1 MVDQASLNDPQ
12 WPASQQPYRR
22 EASAAAGVRNGVGEL
37 LHDVVSL
44 SELQAQLLAVDA
56 KESVDKAKLPIGLLV
71 GGVTLALGAVPVL
84 LLALGE
90 ALYLW
95 LDWERPLAYLVSS
108 LVGLGLGGI
117 MLYLAVQQAGAVIAV
132 FDRSRVELAENI
144 RWIKYALTRGRR
156 PPR

>member
-1 MVDQASLNDPQ
+1 MVDQASLNEPG
-12 WPASQQPYRR
+12 WPGPALYKR
-22 EASAAAGVRNGVGEL
+22 EPSAAAGVRDGVGDL

-56 KESVDKAKLPIGLLV
+56 KESVNKAKLPIALLV
-71 GGVTLALGAVPVL
+71 GGTVLALGAVPVL

-95 LDWERPLAYLVSS
+95 ADWNRPLAYLASG
-108 LVGLGLGGI
+108 LVGVVVAGI
-117 MLYLAVQQAGAVIAV
+117 MLYVAWQQTGAVIAV
-132 FDRSRVELAENI
+132 FDRSRVELAENV

>member
-1 MVDQASLNDPQ
+1 
-12 WPASQQPYRR
+12 
-22 EASAAAGVRNGVGEL
+22 
-37 LHDVVSL
+37 
-44 SELQAQLLAVDA
+44 
-56 KESVDKAKLPIGLLV
+56 
-71 GGVTLALGAVPVL
+71 LGAVPVL

-95 LDWERPLAYLVSS
+95 LDWVRPLAYLISG
-108 LVGLGLGGI
+108 LVGVILAGV
-117 MLYLAVQQAGAVIAV
+117 MLYLAWHQAAAVIAV

>member
-1 MVDQASLNDPQ
+1 MVDQASVNEPG
-12 WPASQQPYRR
+12 WPGPALYKR
-22 EASAAAGVRNGVGEL
+22 EGSAAAGVRDGVGDL

-56 KESVDKAKLPIGLLV
+56 RESVDKAKAPIGLLV
-71 GGVTLALGAVPVL
+71 GGISLALGAVPVL
-84 LLALGE
+84 LLSLGE
-90 ALYLW
+90 ALTLW
-95 LDWERPLAYLVSS
+95 LDWERALSYLVS
-108 LVGLGLGGI
+108 GLAGVVIAGI
-117 MLYLAVQQAGAVIAV
+117 LLYLAWQQAGAVLAV

>member
-1 MVDQASLNDPQ
+1 MVDQASVNPD
-12 WPASQQPYRR
+12 WPAAEPYRR
-22 EASAAAGVRNGVGEL
+22 ETSAAAGVRNGVGEL

-56 KESVDKAKLPIGLLV
+56 KESVEKAKLPIGLLI
-71 GGVTLALGAVPVL
+71 GGIILALGAVPVL
-84 LLALGE
+84 LLSLGE
-90 ALYLW
+90 ALTLW
-95 LDWERPLAYLVSS
+95 LDWERALSYLVS
-108 LVGLGLGGI
+108 GLAGVVIAGV
-117 MLYLAVQQAGAVIAV
+117 MLYLAWQQTGAVIAV